1 MLKSQV
7 LSEIFKWPLLAVF
20 FAISVGFGD
29 LIASTWSVVE
39 SGTTN
44 QIESVE
50 WYDGRFFAVTS
61 GWDSSFL
68 VSDNSLD
75 WSRLDLDSSFEN
87 YPFLTS
93 FTAAGNAIFA
103 RSFPLL
109 VSFDGANWTETDIVD
124 SPNDFAFGNGRY
136 VAVGSGGK
144 LWSSADGIEWEP
156 DTRGVTSD
164 RLEAVEFGNG
174 VFVAAGWG
182 GTVVRSVD
190 GRTWELGRIPG
201 ELGGFVESVI
211 WNGSKFRAANFFR
224 EVFESAD
231 GRTWKFLW
239 TMPFSSQ
246 KIIFARGRYLAI
258 SNGGEAWESAD
269 MKMWNKAE
277 LNSNARITDVVYGEG
292 RFVLVGAN
300 GLIRVRT
307 LPTVVDQPQSMVVPL
322 GGRIEL
328 NASGVAEGSFGLQW
342 RKDGRNLS
350 GKTSSSLVF
359 DAAELKDGGR
369 YSVRLSASGGADVS
383 QTASV
388 GVVDTSPRTVVGA
401 LGRTVSFSIRSG
413 GVVENVAWDFVDGA
427 VSTPVI
433 DGAGLSGRT
442 TKTITIRNVGLNHGG
457 DYSWSV
463 GGVDGGPIRLL
474 VATKKPDYSPE
485 EITLEPTIVGAAYEF
500 SIPLPNDLAGA
511 PSTFRASGLPAGI
524 SLDAV
529 TGRLFG
535 RPTSPSKEPDG
546 HLVRLTLS
554 NAFGSYV
561 VALRL
566 KVEPLPA
573 GVVGQF
579 NGIVERGSE
588 LGGDSGG
595 RIDVTVTNSGSY
607 SGSMRL
613 GARLIRIKG
622 ALNVEVFGA
631 DLPKG
636 EFAVTPTVPNMP
648 SIISEFEVDG
658 DANALRGWV
667 KGGLSEPSYSAFRNI
682 WNSANRAEGYGGYY
696 TMALPLDTQDPGSV
710 LVPQGTGFATLRVN
724 EVSGRAQISGRLSD
738 DTAITWA
745 GFAGPSGEVPHYWVG
760 YNYAAARGTV
770 LGMLS
775 LSAGGTPFGSQIV
788 ASGIWTWT
796 RPEDPSAKARVYRE
810 GFGPLTLNVSGG
822 RYSPPGRTEVVMGL
836 PVESANPPGNA
847 VLSFD
852 KTVGDDAV
860 AVDPDIS
867 ILIKPG
873 GGVVLP
879 VAALN
884 PRRTTLKLSVS
895 TGLFSGSH
903 LTRDDNPRPPPA
915 APRVV
920 ERRALYYGVIVND
933 GSAVGGVGYFLR
945 TALPSA
951 TLQDTPLTSPIYSGR
966 VWLE

>member
-1 MLKSQV
+1 MSRV
-7 LSEIFKWPLLAVF
+7 LSEIFKWPLLAVLF
-20 FAISVGFGD
+20 EISVGFGD

-39 SGTTN
+39 SGTTD
-44 QIESVE
+44 QFETVV
-50 WYDGRFFAVTS
+50 WHKGRFIAAS
-61 GWDSSFL
+61 GWSGSVIGSEEGLIWRPFTTGNPSFGSN
-68 VSDNSLD
+68 VIVAGDAIFSMDYPMKV
-75 WSRLDLDSSFEN
+75 SFEGTTWTN
-87 YPFLTS
+87 TNIGNERPF
-93 FTAAGNAIFA
+93 GIAI
-103 RSFPLL
+103 
-109 VSFDGANWTETDIVD
+109 GA
-124 SPNDFAFGNGRY
+124 GRY
-136 VAVGSGGK
+136 VAVGDGGK
-144 LWSSADGIEWEP
+144 LWSSMNAVDWEP
-156 DTRGVTSD
+156 NTQGVTSST
-164 RLEAVEFGNG
+164 LEAVQYGNG
-174 VFVAAGWG
+174 TFVAVGWS

-190 GRTWELGRIPG
+190 GRSWEVGNISARF
-201 ELGGFVESVI
+201 GGFMRFLI
-211 WNGSKFRAANFFR
+211 WNGTKFRAVSNGYEA
-224 EVFESAD
+224 FESAD
-231 GRTWKFLW
+231 GRNWKFLW
-239 TMPFSSQ
+239 SMPFSTR
-246 KIIFARGRYLAI
+246 KIVFARGQYLAV
-258 SNGGEAWESAD
+258 SSSGEAWESPD
-269 MKMWNKAE
+269 MKNWKKAE
-277 LNSNARITDVVYGEG
+277 LNSNAYIGDVTYGEG

-350 GKTSSSLVF
+350 GKTSSSLVI

-401 LGRTVSFSIRSG
+401 LGRTVTFSIRSG
-413 GVVENVAWDFVDGA
+413 GVVENVAWDFLDGA

-433 DGAGLSGRT
+433 DGAGLSGGT

-474 VATKKPDYSPE
+474 VATKKPDYAPE
-485 EITLEPTIVGAAYEF
+485 EITLEPTIVGAAYDF

-511 PSTFRASGLPAGI
+511 PSTFRASGLPAGV

-566 KVEPLPA
+566 RVEPLPA

-579 NGIVERGSE
+579 IGIVERGSE

-622 ALNVEVFGA
+622 ALNVDVSGA

-636 EFAVTPTVPNMP
+636 EFAVTPTVPNLP

-658 DANALRGWV
+658 DTNTLRGWV

-696 TMALPLDTQDPGSV
+696 TMGLTLDTQDPGSV

-724 EVSGRAQISGRLSD
+724 EVSGRAQFSGRLSD
-738 DTAITWA
+738 DTAITCT

-760 YNYAAARGTV
+760 YNYASARGTV

-775 LSAGGTPFGSQIV
+775 LSAGGTPLGSQTV
-788 ASGIWTWT
+788 ASGSLTWT
-796 RPEDPSAKARVYRE
+796 RPEDPRAKARVYRE

-822 RYSPPGRTEVVMGL
+822 RYLPPARTEVVMGL

-847 VLSFD
+847 VVSFD

-873 GGVVLP
+873 GGLVLP
-879 VAALN
+879 AAALN
-884 PRRTTLKLSVS
+884 PRRTTMKLSVS

-903 LTRDDNPRPPPA
+903 LTRDDNPRPQPA
-915 APRVV
+915 VPRVV

-945 TALPSA
+945 PALPSGA
-951 TLQDTPLTSPIYSGR
+951 LQTTPQTSPIYSGR

>member
-1 MLKSQV
+1 MLNSRV

-20 FAISVGFGD
+20 FAISVGFGE

-39 SGTTN
+39 SGTTD
-44 QIESVE
+44 QFETVV
-50 WYDGRFFAVTS
+50 WHKGRFIAAS
-61 GWDSSFL
+61 GWSGSVIGSEEGLIWRPFTTGNPSFGSN
-68 VSDNSLD
+68 VIVAGDAIFSMDYPMKV
-75 WSRLDLDSSFEN
+75 SFEGTTWTN
-87 YPFLTS
+87 TNI
-93 FTAAGNAIFA
+93 GNERPLGIAI
-103 RSFPLL
+103 
-109 VSFDGANWTETDIVD
+109 GA
-124 SPNDFAFGNGRY
+124 GRY
-136 VAVGSGGK
+136 VAVGDGGK
-144 LWSSADGIEWEP
+144 LWSSMNAVDWEP
-156 DTRGVTSD
+156 NTQGVTSST
-164 RLEAVEFGNG
+164 LEAVQYGNG
-174 VFVAAGWG
+174 TFVAVGWS

-190 GRTWELGRIPG
+190 GRSWEVGNISARF
-201 ELGGFVESVI
+201 GGFMRFLI
-211 WNGSKFRAANFFR
+211 WNGTKFRAVSNGYEA
-224 EVFESAD
+224 FESAD
-231 GRTWKFLW
+231 GRNWKFLW
-239 TMPFSSQ
+239 SMPFSTR
-246 KIIFARGRYLAI
+246 KIVFARGQYLAV
-258 SNGGEAWESAD
+258 SSSGEAWESPD
-269 MKMWNKAE
+269 MKNWKKAE
-277 LNSNARITDVVYGEG
+277 LNSNAYIGDVTYGEG

-350 GKTSSSLVF
+350 GKTSSSLVI

-369 YSVRLSASGGADVS
+369 YSVRLSSSGGADVS

-401 LGRTVSFSIRSG
+401 LGRTVTFSIRSG
-413 GVVENVAWDFVDGA
+413 GVVENVAWDFLDGA

-433 DGAGLSGRT
+433 DGAGLSGGT

-474 VATKKPDYSPE
+474 VATKKPDYAPE
-485 EITLEPTIVGAAYEF
+485 EITLEPTIVGAAYDF
-500 SIPLPNDLAGA
+500 SVPLPNDLAGA

-535 RPTSPSKEPDG
+535 RPTSPSKELDG

-566 KVEPLPA
+566 RVEPLPA

-595 RIDVTVTNSGSY
+595 RIDMTVTNSGSY

-622 ALNVEVFGA
+622 ALNVDVSGA

-636 EFAVTPTVPNMP
+636 EFAVTPTVQNLP

-738 DTAITWA
+738 DTAITCA
-745 GFAGPSGEVPHYWVG
+745 GFASPSGEVPHYWVG

-810 GFGPLTLNVSGG
+810 GFGPLALNVSGG
-822 RYSPPGRTEVVMGL
+822 KYSPPGRTEVVMGL

-915 APRVV
+915 VPRVV

-951 TLQDTPLTSPIYSGR
+951 TLQDTPQTSPIYSGR